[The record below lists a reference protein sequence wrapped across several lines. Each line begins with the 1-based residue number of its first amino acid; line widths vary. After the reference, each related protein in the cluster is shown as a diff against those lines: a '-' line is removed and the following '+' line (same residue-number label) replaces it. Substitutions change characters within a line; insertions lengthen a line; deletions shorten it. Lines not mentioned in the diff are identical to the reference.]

1 MFPGVFWGGDFC
13 LSTLRALL
21 LRAALPAR
29 GQRLRPRAPRLLLGP
44 GPSVTRL
51 QGTLC
56 WQGKHFRA
64 WVTLPWGWGGVQGP
78 RAGGETGQR
87 KGA

>member
-29 GQRLRPRAPRLLLGP
+29 GQRLRPRAPRLLSGP

-64 WVTLPWGWGGVQGP
+64 QVTLPWG
-78 RAGGETGQR
+78 
-87 KGA
+87 